1 MLEFS
6 IKTSNYSSSG
16 CQGTTVSKSEFWK
29 CKNQRFELCVRQFK
43 RIQSLQLVHCS
54 EHQMQ
59 NKSTSPL
66 YKHLFQLD
74 PLQTHHEKSKPF
86 TLSKD
91 ANTIYAFLP
100 KLKLTLTPRYSKDK
114 LIISIV
120 FIILVIVFQIIGWAA
135 DKSSYQFCQA

>member
-1 MLEFS
+1 MVVKELQFRNLSFENAR
-6 IKTSNYSSSG
+6 IKGLN
-16 CQGTTVSKSEFWK
+16 FA
-29 CKNQRFELCVRQFK
+29 LRQFK

-66 YKHLFQLD
+66 YKHLFQID

-91 ANTIYAFLP
+91 ANTIYAFLS

>member
-1 MLEFS
+1 MVVKELQFRNLSFENAR
-6 IKTSNYSSSG
+6 IKGLN
-16 CQGTTVSKSEFWK
+16 FA
-29 CKNQRFELCVRQFK
+29 LRQFK

-100 KLKLTLTPRYSKDK
+100 KLKLTLTPWYSKDK